1 VFFYFYFI
9 KTFPSL
15 GGCHSK
21 IIFMETSVSR
31 SLRHWWVFLLRG
43 LLFILVGIYMI
54 ASPISS
60 FIALGFMFGLI
71 IFLAGAT
78 ELMHA
83 IQDRSDNRG
92 WHLFLGIVDIA
103 LGIILMVHIA
113 TSVAIIRIIVGIW
126 FILRGFSLLSLSR
139 LTGRS
144 WMLIIGGILTILFGL
159 LILFNPIFGAV
170 TIILWVAIAFII
182 VGVFNIL
189 LATRLR
195 SVLK

>member
-1 VFFYFYFI
+1 
-9 KTFPSL
+9 
-15 GGCHSK
+15 
-21 IIFMETSVSR
+21 METSVSR